1 MAGCDRSEKRD
12 DLMQPSLSP
21 QLTPRIVVDQ
31 PVALYDAPL
40 SIALEGFAPRTR
52 VTVTATFQVAE
63 ATPWRSGAAFIADDG
78 GRVDITRQAPVAG
91 TWEGVSPMGLFWSA
105 TPVPGKWR
113 PAPPD
118 WVMWSSVA
126 RLHAEGPG
134 AAPAELTV
142 ERRLAAAG
150 VSRRLVRE
158 AGVVGTLFLPPGDGP
173 HRAVIVLGG
182 SDGGISEHRA
192 ALVASHGYAALSLAY
207 FGTTDLPSE
216 LVNVPV
222 EYFEHA
228 VSWMRG
234 QPWLQNGFLAVWG
247 ASRGGELA
255 LLLGATIPAINAVV
269 AYVASGVLHGPFEPH
284 DPPDTPPCWTS
295 RGQPLPYLQE
305 HNATDDP
312 TSVDYTKS
320 PVAESPR
327 YLSQLRDVNAVER
340 ATIPVERT
348 HGPIL
353 LVSGQD
359 DQIWPSSIL
368 AEIAIRRLQQHGH
381 TYPFRHLSYEGAG
394 HAIYIPYSPT
404 TQIEYGHPNSV
415 HYTGGGSPRANAEA
429 GIDAWRHVL
438 AFLEE
443 SAGSVG
449 EPSNSLV
456 QRTGGS
462 RCSPSGR

>member
-1 MAGCDRSEKRD
+1 MASHDRSEKRD
-12 DLMQPSLSP
+12 DLMQPSL
-21 QLTPRIVVDQ
+21 LPRIVVDQ
-31 PVALYDAPL
+31 PVALYDAPI
-40 SIALEGFAPRTR
+40 SIALEGFAPGTG
-52 VTVTATFQVAE
+52 VTVTATLQVAE
-63 ATPWRSGAAFIADDG
+63 ATPWQSWATFIADDR
-78 GRVDITRQAPVAG
+78 GRVDVMRQAPVAG
-91 TWEGVSPMGLFWSA
+91 TWKGVSPMGLFWSA
-105 TPVPGKWR
+105 APVPGKWR
-113 PAPPD
+113 AAPPD
-118 WVMWSSVA
+118 WVMWPSVA
-126 RLHAEGPG
+126 RLNAEALG

-142 ERRLAAAG
+142 ERRLAGDG
-150 VSRRLVRE
+150 VSRRPVRE
-158 AGVVGTLFLPPGDGP
+158 AGVVGTLFLPSGDGP
-173 HRAVIVLGG
+173 YPAVIVLGG

-207 FGTTDLPSE
+207 FGATDLPSE

-255 LLLGATIPAINAVV
+255 LLLGATIPAINAVI

-312 TSVDYTKS
+312 TSVDCTKS

-348 HGPIL
+348 HGPIV

-381 TYPFRHLSYEGAG
+381 TYPFHHLSYEGAG

-404 TQIEYGHPNSV
+404 TQIEYRHPNGV
-415 HYTGGGSPRANAEA
+415 HYTGGGSPRANSEA
-429 GIDAWRHVL
+429 GADAWRRVL

-443 SAGSVG
+443 SAGVRA
-449 EPSNSLV
+449 
-456 QRTGGS
+456 QR
-462 RCSPSGR
+462 

>member
-1 MAGCDRSEKRD
+1 
-12 DLMQPSLSP
+12 MQPSL
-21 QLTPRIVVDQ
+21 LPRIVVDQ
-31 PVALYDAPL
+31 PVALYDAPI
-40 SIALEGFAPRTR
+40 SIALEGFAPGTG
-52 VTVTATFQVAE
+52 VTVTATLQVAE
-63 ATPWRSGAAFIADDG
+63 ATPWQSWATFIADDR
-78 GRVDITRQAPVAG
+78 GRVDVMRQAPVAG
-91 TWEGVSPMGLFWSA
+91 TWKGVSPMGLFWSA
-105 TPVPGKWR
+105 APVPGKWR
-113 PAPPD
+113 AAPPD
-118 WVMWSSVA
+118 WVMWPSVA
-126 RLHAEGPG
+126 RLHAEAPG

-142 ERRLAAAG
+142 ERRLAGDG
-150 VSRRLVRE
+150 VSRRPVRE
-158 AGVVGTLFLPPGDGP
+158 AGVVGTLFLPSGDGP
-173 HRAVIVLGG
+173 YPAVIVLGG

-207 FGTTDLPSE
+207 FGATDLPPE

-228 VSWMRG
+228 ISWMRG
-234 QPWLQNGFLAVWG
+234 QPWLRDGFLAVWG

-255 LLLGATIPAINAVV
+255 LLLGATIPANNAVI

-284 DPPDTPPCWTS
+284 DPPNTPACWTS
-295 RGQPLPYLQE
+295 GGRPLPYLQE

-312 TSVDYTKS
+312 ISVDYTKS

-327 YLSQLRDVNAVER
+327 YLSQLRDVKAVEQ

-368 AEIAIRRLQQHGH
+368 AEIVIRRLQQYGH
-381 TYPFRHLSYEGAG
+381 PYSFHHLSYEAAG

-404 TQIEYGHPNSV
+404 TQIEFMHPNGV
-415 HYTGGGSPRANAEA
+415 HYTGGGSPRANSEA
-429 GIDAWRHVL
+429 GADAWRHVL

-443 SAGSVG
+443 ST
-449 EPSNSLV
+449 
-456 QRTGGS
+456 RF
-462 RCSPSGR
+462 RR

>member
-1 MAGCDRSEKRD
+1 
-12 DLMQPSLSP
+12 MQPSLSP

-63 ATPWRSGAAFIADDG
+63 ATPWRSWAAFIADDG
-78 GRVDITRQAPVAG
+78 GRVAVTRQAPVAG
-91 TWEGVSPMGLFWSA
+91 TWEGVSPMGFFWSA

-126 RLHAEGPG
+126 RLQAEAPG
-134 AAPAELTV
+134 TAPAELTV
-142 ERRLAAAG
+142 ERRLAGAG
-150 VSRRLVRE
+150 VSRRPVHE

-173 HRAVIVLGG
+173 HPSVIVLGG

-192 ALVASHGYAALSLAY
+192 ALIASHGYAALSLAY
-207 FGTTDLPSE
+207 FGATDLPSE
-216 LVNVPV
+216 LINVPV

-234 QPWLQNGFLAVWG
+234 QPWLQDGFLAVWG

-255 LLLGATIPAINAVV
+255 LLLGATIPTINAVI

-295 RGQPLPYLQE
+295 GGQPLPYLQE

-353 LVSGQD
+353 LVSGHD

-368 AEIAIRRLQQHGH
+368 AEIAIRRLHQHGPI
-381 TYPFRHLSYEGAG
+381 YPFRHLSYKGAG

-404 TQIEYGHPNSV
+404 TQIEYRHPNGV
-415 HYTGGGSPRANAEA
+415 HYTGGGSPRANSEA
-429 GIDAWRHVL
+429 GVDAWRRVL
-438 AFLEE
+438 DFLEE
-443 SAGSVG
+443 SAGF
-449 EPSNSLV
+449 
-456 QRTGGS
+456 R
-462 RCSPSGR
+462 R

>member
-1 MAGCDRSEKRD
+1 MAGRDRSEKRD

-21 QLTPRIVVDQ
+21 RLAPRIVVDQ
-31 PVALYDAPL
+31 PVALYDAPI
-40 SIALEGFAPRTR
+40 SIALEDLAPRTSA
-52 VTVTATFQVAE
+52 TVTATFQVAE
-63 ATPWRSGAAFIADDG
+63 ASPWRSWATFIADDS
-78 GRVDITRQAPVAG
+78 GRVDATRQAPVAG
-91 TWEGVSPMGLFWSA
+91 TYEGVSPMGLFWSA
-105 TPVPGKWR
+105 TPVPGKSR
-113 PAPPD
+113 PAPRD
-118 WVMWSSVA
+118 WVMWPSVV
-126 RLHAEGPG
+126 RLHAEAPG
-134 AAPAELTV
+134 AAPAELTI
-142 ERRLAAAG
+142 ERRLAGDG
-150 VSRRLVRE
+150 VSRRAVRE
-158 AGVVGTLFLPPGDGP
+158 AGVVGTLFLPPGEGS

-207 FGTTDLPSE
+207 FGVTDLPSE
-216 LVNVPV
+216 LVKVPIQ
-222 EYFEHA
+222 YFEHA
-228 VSWMRG
+228 IGWIRG
-234 QPWLQNGFLAVWG
+234 QPWLRDGFLAVWG

-255 LLLGATIPAINAVV
+255 LLLGATIPSINAVI

-284 DPPDTPPCWTS
+284 DPPDTPACWTS
-295 RGQPLPYLQE
+295 GGQPLPYLQE
-305 HNATDDP
+305 HNGTDDP

-368 AEIAIRRLQQHGH
+368 TEIAIRRLQQPGH
-381 TYPFRHLSYEGAG
+381 PYPFRHLSYEGAG

-404 TQIEYGHPNSV
+404 TQIEYIHPNGV
-415 HYTGGGSPRANAEA
+415 HYTGGGSPRANSEA
-429 GIDAWRHVL
+429 GADAWRHVL

-443 SAGSVG
+443 SATLRG
-449 EPSNSLV
+449 
-456 QRTGGS
+456 
-462 RCSPSGR
+462 

>member
-1 MAGCDRSEKRD
+1 
-12 DLMQPSLSP
+12 MQPSLSP

-78 GRVDITRQAPVAG
+78 GRVDVTRQAPVAG

-126 RLHAEGPG
+126 RLHAEAPG

-142 ERRLAAAG
+142 ERRLAGAG

-192 ALVASHGYAALSLAY
+192 ALVASHDYAALSLAY

-228 VSWMRG
+228 VSWMRR
-234 QPWLQNGFLAVWG
+234 QPWLQDGFLAVWG

-255 LLLGATIPAINAVV
+255 LLLGATIPAINAVI

-295 RGQPLPYLQE
+295 GGQPLPYLQE

-312 TSVDYTKS
+312 TSVDYTKA

-404 TQIEYGHPNSV
+404 TQIEYGHPNGV

-429 GIDAWRHVL
+429 GVDAWRHDL

-449 EPSNSLV
+449 EPSNSPV

>member
-1 MAGCDRSEKRD
+1 
-12 DLMQPSLSP
+12 MQPSLSP

-78 GRVDITRQAPVAG
+78 GRVDVTRQAPVAG

-113 PAPPD
+113 PAPRD

-126 RLHAEGPG
+126 RLHAEAPG

-142 ERRLAAAG
+142 ERRLAGAG
-150 VSRRLVRE
+150 VSRLLVHE

-222 EYFEHA
+222 EYFERA

-255 LLLGATIPAINAVV
+255 LLLGATIPAINAVI

-305 HNATDDP
+305 QNATDDP

-359 DQIWPSSIL
+359 DQIWPVDSGRDRNSTPTAARSYLPVPPSELQRRRARDLHSVQSHDSDRVQASQRRALHWGRL
-368 AEIAIRRLQQHGH
+368 AARQL
-381 TYPFRHLSYEGAG
+381 
-394 HAIYIPYSPT
+394 
-404 TQIEYGHPNSV
+404 
-415 HYTGGGSPRANAEA
+415 GGGGRCVAPCSGLSRRERGVP
-429 GIDAWRHVL
+429 
-438 AFLEE
+438 
-443 SAGSVG
+443 SV
-449 EPSNSLV
+449 
-456 QRTGGS
+456 S
-462 RCSPSGR
+462 RPTLRYAH

>member
-1 MAGCDRSEKRD
+1 MAGRDRSEKRD

-21 QLTPRIVVDQ
+21 RLAPRIVVDQ
-31 PVALYDAPL
+31 PVALYDAPI
-40 SIALEGFAPRTR
+40 SIALEGFAPGTG
-52 VTVTATFQVAE
+52 VTVTATLQVAE
-63 ATPWRSGAAFIADDG
+63 ATPWQSWATFIADDG
-78 GRVDITRQAPVAG
+78 GRVDVTRQAPVAG
-91 TWEGVSPMGLFWSA
+91 TWEGLSPMGLFWSA

-126 RLHAEGPG
+126 RLHAEAPG

-142 ERRLAAAG
+142 ERRLAGAG

-192 ALVASHGYAALSLAY
+192 ALVASHDYAALSLAY

-255 LLLGATIPAINAVV
+255 LLLGATIPAINAVI

-284 DPPDTPPCWTS
+284 DPPNTPACWTS
-295 RGQPLPYLQE
+295 GGRPLPYLQE

-312 TSVDYTKS
+312 ISVDYTKS

-368 AEIAIRRLQQHGH
+368 TEIAIRRLQQ
-381 TYPFRHLSYEGAG
+381 P
-394 HAIYIPYSPT
+394 
-404 TQIEYGHPNSV
+404 GHP
-415 HYTGGGSPRANAEA
+415 
-429 GIDAWRHVL
+429 
-438 AFLEE
+438 
-443 SAGSVG
+443 
-449 EPSNSLV
+449 
-456 QRTGGS
+456 
-462 RCSPSGR
+462 